1 MLIAII
7 VRSKKGGVTI
17 FSIGWVVESPIT
29 ITVICT
35 QIFKTPIALSSF
47 HDPKV
52 IATFHLSLSEI
63 SRVDNYQ
70 NQIGVSARMLFGT
83 DAHVV

>member
-1 MLIAII
+1 MLIAIF
-7 VRSKKGGVTI
+7 VRSKKRGVTI

-35 QIFKTPIALSSF
+35 QIFKHAIALSSF

-52 IATFHLSLSEI
+52 TATFYLIMSPIYS
-63 SRVDNYQ
+63 VDN
-70 NQIGVSARMLFGT
+70 IKKIK
-83 DAHVV
+83 